1 MSVASLL
8 AIMWIRTKQSHT
20 WRPPSSPHAIAI
32 HLCAFPPRGPAGDW
46 EQCDARCTASMA
58 RAALWAGRPVPT
70 GTLGGSHSS
79 HPVVAPK
86 PFAFCR
92 LALTRIHIP
101 PQPQFMPPTPG
112 MGLPPVGPRFNCNP
126 PPGAGPSAN
135 TLGARARDPPLRAH
149 NGPVPHCSPRPGQG
163 SPPGG
168 STGFHHRRHYWR
180 APPLSS
186 GPRAHSM
193 PTAGR
198 RAWVE
203 PEIPRCAT
211 REGSRFLPAFGQSVP
226 GFHPSTEAE
235 AAVRHGRGW
244 VGMVATAR
252 DPPCFPPNAPPVPPL
267 DAFCSEHPRLAL
279 PFFTPPT

>member
-32 HLCAFPPRGPAGDW
+32 HLCAFPPRSPAGDW

-58 RAALWAGRPVPT
+58 RAALWASRPVPT

-101 PQPQFMPPTPG
+101 PQPQFMPPTLG

-126 PPGAGPSAN
+126 PQVRARLQTPSGPVQGTRHYEPTTVLFHIA
-135 TLGARARDPPLRAH
+135 ARAQARAPFP
-149 NGPVPHCSPRPGQG
+149 GDRPA
-163 SPPGG
+163 SNIEDTTGG
-168 STGFHHRRHYWR
+168 L
-180 APPLSS
+180 PPLSS
-186 GPRAHSM
+186 GAARPFNANS
-193 PTAGR
+193 GK
-198 RAWVE
+198 
-203 PEIPRCAT
+203 
-211 REGSRFLPAFGQSVP
+211 EG
-226 GFHPSTEAE
+226 
-235 AAVRHGRGW
+235 
-244 VGMVATAR
+244 VG
-252 DPPCFPPNAPPVPPL
+252 
-267 DAFCSEHPRLAL
+267 
-279 PFFTPPT
+279 

>member
-1 MSVASLL
+1 MMSVASLL

-126 PPGAGPSAN
+126 PP
-135 TLGARARDPPLRAH
+135 RC
-149 NGPVPHCSPRPGQG
+149 GPVCKHPRGPCKGPATTSPQRSCSTLQPAPRPGLPPRGIDRLPPSKTLLEG
-163 SPPGG
+163 SPPQFGAARP
-168 STGFHHRRHYWR
+168 FN
-180 APPLSS
+180 ANS
-186 GPRAHSM
+186 GK
-193 PTAGR
+193 
-198 RAWVE
+198 
-203 PEIPRCAT
+203 
-211 REGSRFLPAFGQSVP
+211 EG
-226 GFHPSTEAE
+226 
-235 AAVRHGRGW
+235 
-244 VGMVATAR
+244 VG
-252 DPPCFPPNAPPVPPL
+252 
-267 DAFCSEHPRLAL
+267 
-279 PFFTPPT
+279 